1 MPESTTYTV
10 AEIIAMTKGET
21 PWFDKVSDGW
31 RHLKNAQDDI
41 SAFSS
46 GSAPG
51 WSGAID
57 SRWYIADT
65 SSSTTTYTGST
76 TPSATGSDSL
86 VAGYRVWFKAANNNT
101 GAATLN
107 VGSSDGATAIKK
119 IVSGAKAAL
128 DADDIDSDTFCDL
141 VFDGTHWI
149 ILNNPT
155 TYTSPLTTKGDLFQR
170 TSGADS
176 RLAVGLNTQVL
187 TADSNET
194 TGMKWATPFSSPL
207 TTKGDLLGYSTTDAR
222 LGVGTNGYTLTAQ
235 SGQATGLLWAQ
246 LDTAG
251 ITDDAVTLAKLAAGT
266 QGGTLYYGASGAP
279 TQLAAGTSGQFLK
292 TQGSGA
298 NPVWATAVGSVI
310 GETTASRDG
319 TTDIRN
325 ASFADSG
332 LAITHVKADANST
345 LYVYGSSLCKV
356 WSSFAGTNYQ
366 CAWIQLVYATSTT
379 TGITPTTELEC
390 AYMKEDGMA
399 PTATAQ
405 LGMGYSAFW
414 KVTGLAAAS
423 YTFKI
428 QGRCVNATD
437 GGAEFNDGTM
447 MVWEVL

>member
-107 VGSSDGATAIKK
+107 VGSSDGATDIKK

-141 VFDGTHWI
+141 VFDGTDWI
-149 ILNNPT
+149 LLNNPT

-187 TADSNET
+187 TADSSET
-194 TGMKWATPFSSPL
+194 TGMKWATPFISPL
-207 TTKGDLLGYSTTDAR
+207 TTKGDVLGYSTTNAR
-222 LGVGTNGYTLTAQ
+222 LGAGTNGYTLTAQ
-235 SGQATGLLWAQ
+235 SGQTTGLLWAQ

-251 ITDDAVTLAKLAAGT
+251 IADDAVTTAKIADAQVTTAKLSLTRPMFYATTDTGT
-266 QGGTLYYGASGAP
+266 SCASGVETKITYDNETFDINSDFASSRWTP
-279 TQLAAGTSGQFLK
+279 TQAGYYLIAANVTLPNPTGQTSYSNTIQIQLWKNGSKLYEGSQ
-292 TQGSGA
+292 TQ
-298 NPVWATAVGSVI
+298 
-310 GETTASRDG
+310 SRY
-319 TTDIRN
+319 
-325 ASFADSG
+325 
-332 LAITHVKADANST
+332 NST
-345 LYVYGSSLCKV
+345 SVSSSDITAIVNSNGSSDYWEIYCYHNMGSTV
-356 WSSFAGTNYQ
+356 
-366 CAWIQLVYATSTT
+366 TSE
-379 TGITPTTELEC
+379 TG
-390 AYMKEDGMA
+390 D
-399 PTATAQ
+399 
-405 LGMGYSAFW
+405 
-414 KVTGLAAAS
+414 
-423 YTFKI
+423 
-428 QGRCVNATD
+428 QGR
-437 GGAEFNDGTM
+437 FMGTR
-447 MVWEVL
+447 VDV

>member
-10 AEIIAMTKGET
+10 AQIIAMTKGET

-170 TSGADS
+170 TSSADS

-194 TGMKWATPFSSPL
+194 TGMKWATPFISPL
-207 TTKGDLLGYSTTDAR
+207 TTKGDVLGYSTTNAR
-222 LGVGTNGYTLTAQ
+222 LGAGTNGYTLTAQ
-235 SGQATGLLWAQ
+235 SGQTTGLLWAQ

-251 ITDDAVTLAKLAAGT
+251 IADDAVTTAKIADAQVTTAKLSLTRPMFYATTDTGT
-266 QGGTLYYGASGAP
+266 SCASGANTKVTFDNETFDINSDFASSRWTP
-279 TQLAAGTSGQFLK
+279 TQAGYYLIAATVALTNTAGQSTYSNTIQVQLWK
-292 TQGSGA
+292 NGSKLYEGSQTQL
-298 NPVWATAVGSVI
+298 
-310 GETTASRDG
+310 RY
-319 TTDIRN
+319 
-325 ASFADSG
+325 
-332 LAITHVKADANST
+332 NST
-345 LYVYGSSLCKV
+345 SVSSSELTAIVNSNGSSDYWEIYVYHNMGSTVTSETGNQV
-356 WSSFAGTNYQ
+356 RFMGTR
-366 CAWIQLVYATSTT
+366 V
-379 TGITPTTELEC
+379 
-390 AYMKEDGMA
+390 D
-399 PTATAQ
+399 
-405 LGMGYSAFW
+405 
-414 KVTGLAAAS
+414 V
-423 YTFKI
+423 
-428 QGRCVNATD
+428 
-437 GGAEFNDGTM
+437 
-447 MVWEVL
+447 

>member
-170 TSGADS
+170 TSSADS

-187 TADSNET
+187 TADSSET
-194 TGMKWATPFSSPL
+194 TGMKWATPFISPL
-207 TTKGDLLGYSTTDAR
+207 TTKGDLLGYSTTNAR
-222 LGVGTNGYTLTAQ
+222 LGAGTNGYTLTAQ
-235 SGQATGLLWAQ
+235 SGQTAGLLWAQ

-251 ITDDAVTLAKLAAGT
+251 IADDAVTTAKIADAQVTTAKLSLTRPMFAAID
-266 QGGTLYYGASGAP
+266 GGTSLASGSDVLVAFSTETFDIESKYLNTSSNYKFTP
-279 TQLAAGTSGQFLK
+279 ATAGYYMIYAQLALTSPLALSQYGKGFQAILYK
-292 TQGSGA
+292 NGA
-298 NPVWATAVGSVI
+298 KLYEGGSVLFPY
-310 GETTASRDG
+310 
-319 TTDIRN
+319 N
-325 ASFADSG
+325 ANQI
-332 LAITHVKADANST
+332 ITCSM
-345 LYVYGSSLCKV
+345 S
-356 WSSFAGTNYQ
+356 
-366 CAWIQLVYATSTT
+366 QLVYSDADDYWQIYAYQNSGSTL
-379 TGITPTTELEC
+379 TTEVGNTSGF
-390 AYMKEDGMA
+390 Y
-399 PTATAQ
+399 ATR
-405 LGMGYSAFW
+405 
-414 KVTGLAAAS
+414 VD
-423 YTFKI
+423 
-428 QGRCVNATD
+428 V
-437 GGAEFNDGTM
+437 
-447 MVWEVL
+447 